1 MEDIKETTQ
10 KLQKSGFIQ
19 HVFNFDDS
27 TKKYLTNSTQYV
39 LTSLGPIILL
49 NKVLEDLLSDF
60 DETKGTMEVLAE
72 VVLHLASLTTGI
84 FFIHRI
90 VTYLPTYS
98 GVAYEN
104 INLFSI
110 IISLGIILYYSSSR
124 LGLKM
129 KLLGERA
136 GELWNGKS
144 DKGPPVTIVGK
155 EVQGNQNCNGPMLTP
170 PVPTSSTSRADYM
183 MKHDQMNAPSQPM
196 NNVGQNDPYGIEQP
210 TPGQF
215 SGMID
220 EPMAANGVLGSAW

>member
-1 MEDIKETTQ
+1 MEDIEKTTQ
-10 KLQKSGFIQ
+10 KLQRSGFVQ

-49 NKVLEDLLSDF
+49 NKGLEDLLSDF
-60 DETKGTMEVLAE
+60 DESKGTIEVLAE
-72 VVLHLASLTTGI
+72 VVLHIASLTTGI

-110 IISLGIILYYSSSR
+110 ILSLGVILYYSSSR

-129 KLLGERA
+129 KLLGERI
-136 GELWNGKS
+136 GELWNGKTENF
-144 DKGPPVTIVGK
+144 PVKSNSANETPGI
-155 EVQGNQNCNGPMLTP
+155 QNNGPMLTP
-170 PVPTSSTSRADYM
+170 PVPTSNSCRADYL
-183 MKHDQMNAPSQPM
+183 MKHDQMNSPSQPI

-210 TPGQF
+210 SPGQF
-215 SGMID
+215 GGMIN

>member
-1 MEDIKETTQ
+1 MEDIEKTTQ
-10 KLQKSGFIQ
+10 KLQRSGFVQ

-39 LTSLGPIILL
+39 LTSLGPVILL
-49 NKVLEDLLSDF
+49 NKGLEDLLSDF
-60 DETKGTMEVLAE
+60 DESKGTMEVLAE
-72 VVLHLASLTTGI
+72 VVLHIASLTTGI

-110 IISLGIILYYSSSR
+110 ILSLGVILYYSSSR

-129 KLLGERA
+129 KLLGDRV
-136 GELWNGKS
+136 GELWNGKTE
-144 DKGPPVTIVGK
+144 KFPVKLSK
-155 EVQGNQNCNGPMLTP
+155 ETQGTQNNGPLLTP
-170 PVPTSSTSRADYM
+170 PVPTSNSCRADYL
-183 MKHDQMNAPSQPM
+183 MK
-196 NNVGQNDPYGIEQP
+196 YGIEQP
-210 TPGQF
+210 SSGQF
-215 SGMID
+215 GGMID